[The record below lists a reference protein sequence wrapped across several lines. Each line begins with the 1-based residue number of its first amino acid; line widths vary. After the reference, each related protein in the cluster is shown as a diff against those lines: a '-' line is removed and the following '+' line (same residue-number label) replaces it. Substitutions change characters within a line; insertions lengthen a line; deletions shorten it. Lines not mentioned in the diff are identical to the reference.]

1 MKIIN
6 KDKNIPY
13 LNEMKKLQT
22 RIRELQAM
30 EDKHA
35 RMEQKLEK
43 QARELEQRELEAYCL
58 YGISLLIEEK
68 NLSLDDII
76 QKTVHMLSSFLKRHR
91 NTHVKVT
98 LGKRI
103 IYSDNFSQ
111 SPDKLGYNLIIHGV
125 NKGVLEV
132 YHDDCGLDDA
142 EKQIVSTVAGLV
154 TRIIEQKQTEKILK
168 KNERNFRTVVENSPT
183 GIFIVQKGRIVY
195 ENPEEKRLSGPL
207 AQLFRKGDL
216 SSIHPEDMMNVEDG
230 FKKIISGEI
239 RNLDIDFRFFVP
251 GLQNAAPEMKWVHCR
266 ASLIDFMGSEAIL
279 VNKLDVTRTKE
290 LEFLLRAEDK
300 MASLGRVAS
309 GIAHEIRNPLSGINI
324 YLSNLEKVIDKPE
337 NTKKAKGIISEL
349 QSASNRI
356 ESVIRRVM
364 DFSKPGEPKLM
375 RIDINQPIRNAV
387 NFSSVVLRKTGIT
400 LNVSLAEGLPLCY
413 ADSQLIE
420 QVILNLITN
429 AKEAMKNTVSE
440 KKINVASSARNDCI
454 IVTISDSGP
463 GVPLYIR
470 KKIFDPFYTTK
481 EGNTGIGLSM
491 CYRVVADHGGSLSVN
506 DSDSGGAEFRIE
518 LPLRKEKRI
527 LHE

>member
-1 MKIIN
+1 MIN
-6 KDKNIPY
+6 KDKKIQR
-13 LNEMKKLQT
+13 LNRLRTLQN
-22 RIRELQAM
+22 RIRELQYM
-30 EDKHA
+30 EEKHA
-35 RMEQKLEK
+35 CMEQKLEK
-43 QARELEQRELEAYCL
+43 QTCELEQRELEVYCL

-68 NLSLDDII
+68 DLSLDDII
-76 QKTVHMLSSFLKRHR
+76 QKTVHMLSSFLRRHA
-91 NTHVKVT
+91 NTHVKVN

-103 IYSDNFSQ
+103 FYSENFSQ
-111 SPDKLGYNLIIHGV
+111 STDILSYDLIIHGA

-132 YHDDCGLDDA
+132 YHNDCSLDDA
-142 EKQIVSTVAGLV
+142 EKQLVSTVAGLL
-154 TRIIEQKQTEKILK
+154 TRIIEQKQIEKTLL
-168 KNERNFRTVVENSPT
+168 KNEKNFRTVVENSPT

-207 AQLFRKGDL
+207 VQLFRKGDL
-216 SSIHPEDMMNVEDG
+216 SSIHPEDVINVEEG
-230 FKKIISGEI
+230 FKKIIKGEV

-266 ASLIDFMGSEAIL
+266 ASLIDYMGSEAIL

-300 MASLGRVAS
+300 MASLGRVAA

-324 YLSNLEKVIDKPE
+324 YLSNLEKIIDKPE

-364 DFSKPGEPKLM
+364 DFSKPSEPKLM
-375 RIDINQPIRNAV
+375 RININLPIRNAV
-387 NFSSVVLRKTGIT
+387 NFSSVVLRKTGIA
-400 LNVSLAEGLPLCY
+400 LNTALVEDMPLCY
-413 ADSQLIE
+413 ADPQLIE

-429 AKEAMKNTVSE
+429 AKEAMKNTVNE
-440 KKINVASSARNDCI
+440 KIINVASSVKNDCV
-454 IVTISDSGP
+454 IVTISDSGS

-491 CYRVVADHGGSLSVN
+491 CHRIIADHGGSLTVD
-506 DSDSGGAEFRIE
+506 DSDLRGAEFRIE

-527 LHE
+527 LQK